1 MSIKLIEDTTVV
13 SAVAATDKKIVI
25 TANGPAVLRS
35 SPKLDGSAVIAL
47 YYEGPD
53 GTVDNPCTDDD
64 GDAVT
69 LTPENPERMINV
81 PGTYRVAVTAA
92 ATTKGVVFVDR

>member
-13 SAVAATDKKIVI
+13 SAVAATDEKVVI
-25 TANGPAVLRS
+25 TAHNPAVLRS
-35 SPKLDGSAVIAL
+35 TKLDGSAVVAL

-53 GTVDNPCTDDD
+53 GTVDNPSTDDD
-64 GDAVT
+64 GNAIT
-69 LTPENPERMINV
+69 LTPEKPEKPINV